1 MEGGSSNT
9 RVSRSSN
16 SNSFPHSGT
25 PQVALNFP
33 CLAPDLISRST
44 TIQVPHF
51 GQVTQEHRMRSA
63 MVKIIGALPP
73 LPTIVVCLIDPSILL
88 RSTRGRTTY
97 RILSAVV
104 TNPFRVVLL

>member
-1 MEGGSSNT
+1 MELWIPQFRPIKVTALEGSKMEGGSSNT

-44 TIQVPHF
+44 TIQVPHL
-51 GQVTQEHRMRSA
+51 GQVDAGAKNAVSHNQ
-63 MVKIIGALPP
+63 IIGALPL
-73 LPTIVVCLIDPSILL
+73 LPTI
-88 RSTRGRTTY
+88 RGYAASPR
-97 RILSAVV
+97 
-104 TNPFRVVLL
+104 F